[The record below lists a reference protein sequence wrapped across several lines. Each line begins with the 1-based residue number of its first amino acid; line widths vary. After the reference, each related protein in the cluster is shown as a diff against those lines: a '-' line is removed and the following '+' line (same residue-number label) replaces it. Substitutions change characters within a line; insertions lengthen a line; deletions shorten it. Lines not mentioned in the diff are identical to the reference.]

1 MFYSKLTIELK
12 KQFKTSNIAIPN
24 TRAQYVAIAQ
34 RIQEGLY
41 GLDEKKGLYRLGEKK
56 GSTDRSNLI
65 IGLKY
70 PYISSKRDYK
80 D

>member
-12 KQFKTSNIAIPN
+12 KQFKTSNIPIPN
-24 TRAQYVAIAQ
+24 TRAQCIAIAQ
-34 RIQEGLY
+34 CIQEGLY
-41 GLDEKKGLYRLGEKK
+41 RSDKSKGLIDVTPKP
-56 GSTDRSNLI
+56 SPT

-70 PYISSKRDYK
+70 PYIGSKRDYK